1 MWARPFSTY
10 TSLAIS
16 GNSLFGANIDSEVWA
31 FDKSSGADMWKNDN
45 LKYRWI
51 TAPAVQGDYVVVGDI
66 EGYVHWLQVGD
77 GALAGR
83 ERLSK
88 KAIRAQPVVAGDLVY
103 IEDVQGHLAAYRLG
117 AK

>member
-1 MWARPFSTY
+1 MAVG
-10 TSLAIS
+10 
-16 GNSLFGANIDSEVWA
+16 GNSLFGANIDSQVWA
-31 FDKSSGADMWKNDN
+31 FDKSSGSDMWKNDN
-45 LKYRWI
+45 LKYRWV
-51 TAPAVQGDYVVVGDI
+51 TAPAVQGDYAVVGDI

-88 KAIRAQPVVAGDLVY
+88 KPIRAQPVVAGDLVY
-103 IEDVQGHLAAYRLG
+103 IEDVQGHVAAYRLG

>member
-1 MWARPFSTY
+1 M
-10 TSLAIS
+10 
-16 GNSLFGANIDSEVWA
+16 NEDSQVWA
-31 FDKSSGADMWKNDN
+31 FDKSSGADMWKSDA
-45 LKYRWI
+45 LKYRWLS
-51 TAPAVQGDYVVVGDI
+51 APSVQGNYVVVGDI

-88 KAIRAQPVVAGDLVY
+88 KAIRSQPVVAGDLVY
-103 IEDVQGHLAAYRLG
+103 VVDVEGHIAAYRLG